1 MKSHSRF
8 KFYSFCYM
16 TLSYALMVFFLMVF
30 IDLAIGD
37 STEDVWNGHL
47 SITTYLTSHAPFF
60 LTMAGLGAVLG
71 FILWY
76 ITYQKS

>member
-16 TLSYALMVFFLMVF
+16 TLSYALMVFFLLVF

-37 STEDVWNGHL
+37 STEDVWNGRL
-47 SITTYLTSHAPFF
+47 SLTTYLASHAPFF
-60 LTMAGLGAVLG
+60 LTMTGLGAGLGFV
-71 FILWY
+71 LWY
-76 ITYQKS
+76 ITYRKN